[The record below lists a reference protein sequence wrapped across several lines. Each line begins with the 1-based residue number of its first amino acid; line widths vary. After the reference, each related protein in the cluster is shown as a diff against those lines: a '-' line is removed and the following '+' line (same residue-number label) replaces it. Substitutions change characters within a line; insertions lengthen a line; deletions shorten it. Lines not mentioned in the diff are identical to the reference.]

1 MRLVAVCAFLACA
14 VPGAAQDVQP
24 SGRTIQ
30 VMGSGRVSSM
40 PTIAVIDYWMTGEGK
55 TPDDATTALVARQ
68 KAIVDGVGGLLG
80 GTAAMTN
87 SNLVVIAARG
97 PQCDHANGYNAQPRL
112 SEGPCAITGYLATMQ
127 GSIRTPLVAKAGTAA
142 GLASRL
148 GARDARVQNFI
159 LSDGGAAKRAAVVEA
174 VAEAKRLAGAL
185 AAAAGEKLGPIL
197 AIRDQNYNPA
207 EDMTV
212 VAMSAPAPPPAPRA
226 PVEIQVKPGPI
237 ETNAQVYLTF
247 ALAP

>member
-1 MRLVAVCAFLACA
+1 MRVVALGAVLACA
-14 VPGAAQDVQP
+14 VPGAAQDIQP

-30 VMGSGRVSSM
+30 VMGSGKVSSM
-40 PTIAVIDYWMTGEGK
+40 PTIAVIDYWMAG
-55 TPDDATTALVARQ
+55 
-68 KAIVDGVGGLLG
+68 
-80 GTAAMTN
+80 
-87 SNLVVIAARG
+87 
-97 PQCDHANGYNAQPRL
+97 
-112 SEGPCAITGYLATMQ
+112 EGPCAITGYLATMQ

-237 ETNAQVYLTF
+237 ETNAQVYVTF